1 MAIENSKG
9 RKPKRRICGTM
20 KKGGIDKMRA
30 KAEMEFEIDPK
41 IAIYSIVGF
50 VIILLILITISNC

>member
-1 MAIENSKG
+1 
-9 RKPKRRICGTM
+9 
-20 KKGGIDKMRA
+20 MRA